1 MVNARQRLPA
11 RGFALL
17 VVLIAI
23 AAAGAVAAY
32 SVQVGS
38 QVSRKD
44 AEDALLDAGLTL
56 QRALRS
62 YVDSS
67 PGQTVLGPRSLN
79 ELLKDPRFPAT
90 KRHLRQIPIDPLTG
104 KADWVLVLSPDDQ
117 VIAVHSAATG
127 TPIKRTGFSVELA
140 HIVDAQRYSDWRFG
154 AALRPAA
161 TSASAP
167 AR

>member
-1 MVNARQRLPA
+1 MLI
-11 RGFALL
+11 
-17 VVLIAI
+17 VLIAI
-23 AAAGAVAAY
+23 AATGAVAAY

-62 YVDSS
+62 YVNSS

-90 KRHLRQIPIDPLTG
+90 RRHLRQVPIDPLTG
-104 KADWVLVLSPDDQ
+104 KADWVLVLSPDGQ
-117 VIAVHSAATG
+117 VIGVHSAATG
-127 TPIKRTGFSVELA
+127 MPIKRSGFPMELA
-140 HIVDAQRYSDWRFG
+140 HLADAQRYSDWRFG

-161 TSASAP
+161 PAASALGK
-167 AR
+167 